1 MKESCPFGFLLPR
14 SPTKS
19 ETLNFFFLDRIPM
32 PCRDFSGSHAR
43 IRAVQLTIHKP
54 GGVYHTKKKK
64 KTRLTVLM
72 VALRR
77 NQGARDFIIVRS
89 THTLSMYLPLLFSRA

>member
-64 KTRLTVLM
+64 KLV
-72 VALRR
+72 
-77 NQGARDFIIVRS
+77 
-89 THTLSMYLPLLFSRA
+89 